1 MENEM
6 NLRQSCVAFAL
17 VVILF
22 LIAAKIEFFFVHNIF

>member
-6 NLRQSCVAFAL
+6 NLRQSCVAFAF

-22 LIAAKIEFFFVHNIF
+22 LIAARIEFVFG

>member
-22 LIAAKIEFFFVHNIF
+22 LVAARIEFVLG